1 MQFTR
6 RVRMLFGGM
15 SGLVLAFLYL
25 PLLIIVVLSF
35 NTVSSLS
42 WPPKGFTVHWWQ
54 MAMHSTGARDAL
66 IVSLKTATGAT
77 AIALVLVCWPRSPSI
92 DSSSSGA
99 NR

>member
-15 SGLVLAFLYL
+15 SGLVLAVLYL

-42 WPPKGFTVHWWQ
+42 WPPKGFTVVRP
-54 MAMHSTGARDAL
+54 AG
-66 IVSLKTATGAT
+66 G
-77 AIALVLVCWPRSPSI
+77 
-92 DSSSSGA
+92 
-99 NR
+99 

>member
-42 WPPKGFTVHWWQ
+42 WPPKGFTCTGGRWRCTAPAH
-54 MAMHSTGARDAL
+54 AMR
-66 IVSLKTATGAT
+66 
-77 AIALVLVCWPRSPSI
+77 
-92 DSSSSGA
+92 
-99 NR
+99 